1 MGFDAM
7 GSDFGPRGF
16 KPCSAPR
23 ADGNRG
29 SAGGKAQCDG
39 TPNAAA
45 AACDQN
51 LLAGEIE
58 CHGVFLS

>member
-1 MGFDAM
+1 MGVDAM

-16 KPCSAPR
+16 QPCGVTG

-29 SAGGKAQCDG
+29 PAGGEAKRDG

-45 AACDQN
+45 AARDQN

-58 CHGVFLS
+58 CHGVSLS

>member
-1 MGFDAM
+1 MGLDAM
-7 GSDFGPRGF
+7 GSDFGPRCF
-16 KPCSAPR
+16 EPR
-23 ADGNRG
+23 GAAGADGNRG
-29 SAGGKAQCDG
+29 PASGKTKCDG